1 MTEERPAGAYFAT
14 RYRDRRRGV
23 ETRRVYYDDGRVEA
37 FDGHEWWRVCD
48 FSPEQVRQAQE
59 AIRASGLFDA
69 QDMTA
74 EGVYDTAALTYAW
87 WLDGQQG
94 SVTNYAYPAR
104 KHPAFEAVDE
114 RLDAL
119 VTEATPDEEGE

>member
-1 MTEERPAGAYFAT
+1 MDEAPAGAYFAT
-14 RYRDRRRGV
+14 HYRDGRRGV

-37 FDGHEWWRVCD
+37 FDGNEWWRVCE
-48 FSPEQVRQAQE
+48 FSPEQVQAARD
-59 AIRASGLFDA
+59 AIRASGLLTA
-69 QDMTA
+69 QDLSA

-87 WLDGQQG
+87 SLDGRQG

-104 KHPAFEAVDE
+104 QHPAFEKVDE

-119 VTEATPDEEGE
+119 VGAARPENGE